1 MKEKEFT
8 VTMNAQITFV
18 IKESPYVDEQSIR
31 DTTKESLEKDFKRCL
46 LGADDVVVSDLKLFI
61 RDKENNDGK

>member
-18 IKESPYVDEQSIR
+18 IKECPYVDEQSIR

-46 LGADDVVVSDLKLFI
+46 GAADVVVSDLKLFI